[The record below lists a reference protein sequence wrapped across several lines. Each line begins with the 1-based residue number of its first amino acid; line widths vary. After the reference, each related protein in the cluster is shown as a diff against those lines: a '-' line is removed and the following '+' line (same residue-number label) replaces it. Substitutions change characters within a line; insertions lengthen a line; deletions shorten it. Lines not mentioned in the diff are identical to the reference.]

1 MEKEIVIG
9 NKYWWPAHPYK
20 EESLEVTILDGP
32 MKSLSDKYYWVE
44 DSNNQKY
51 WVNARDITESKPTL
65 VVSNEPTPEIK
76 RYFRVEGNIIY
87 PDDTMLTWGPFYYH
101 SKDKAMER
109 MQPILN
115 DIIDWVNGKD
125 PTLEIRPEDLLTTI
139 GGTQMVFKIK
149 AWRDEK
155 AIQKCKGIVL
165 VEEMFFEDET

>member
-1 MEKEIVIG
+1 ME
-9 NKYWWPAHPYK
+9 
-20 EESLEVTILDGP
+20 
-32 MKSLSDKYYWVE
+32 
-44 DSNNQKY
+44 
-51 WVNARDITESKPTL
+51 
-65 VVSNEPTPEIK
+65 

-87 PDDTMLTWGPFYYH
+87 PDETMLTWGPFYYH

-155 AIQKCKGIVL
+155 TIQKCNGIVL